1 MLVDLLDSHTPEA
14 QLRSTIMTRETYSRR
29 EQLQALGA
37 VGAVVGGSAI
47 GLSSVSADDDT
58 NQADDTDDTNGDDDP
73 EGDATGTDGQP
84 EENGAAD
91 RLSLISKCIDE
102 EHGGAAFCVVNRG
115 KRDADLE
122 WRLET
127 PKEDEKEPDEPDEPE
142 EGIEYLDCQT
152 IRVVG
157 DFAAVSFEALFVAND
172 EIGNVI
178 EFVGPVEGE
187 RTIDITELENVPEDA
202 IVGYAEAFHD
212 DGEPVPGD
220 GDVTA
225 TNPELEACQEAFF
238 GEVVVD
244 GSEDD
249 GDETPA
255 DDEAAASDEASSTVE
270 SANESVADCEQGE
283 LAVPAK
289 STACFPVPV
298 TDGAASVVLLEDGQE
313 VDSASIDTET
323 GEACPCPVYPDPD
336 AELTFANPE
345 EA

>member
-1 MLVDLLDSHTPEA
+1 
-14 QLRSTIMTRETYSRR
+14 MTRETYSRR

-37 VGAVVGGSAI
+37 VGTLVGGGAI

-58 NQADDTDDTNGDDDP
+58 DDTEETGDINGDNNP
-73 EGDATGTDGQP
+73 EGDATGDDQP
-84 EENGAAD
+84 EETGASD
-91 RLSLISKCIDE
+91 RLSLIPKCIDE
-102 EHGGAAFCVVNRG
+102 EHGGAAFCVANRG
-115 KRDADLE
+115 KRDADLK

-127 PKEDEKEPDEPDEPE
+127 PKEDEKEPDEPE

-157 DFAAVSFEALFVAND
+157 DFAAASFEALFVEND

-187 RTIDITELENVPEDA
+187 QTIDITEVENVPEDA

-238 GEVVVD
+238 GEVVVEV
-244 GSEDD
+244 SEDD

-255 DDEAAASDEASSTVE
+255 DDEAAASEEASSSVE
-270 SANESVADCEQGE
+270 SADESTLDCEQGE
-283 LAVPAK
+283 LVVPAK

-313 VDSASIDTET
+313 VDSASIETET

-336 AELTFANPE
+336 AEFPFENPE
-345 EA
+345 EAEETA

>member
-1 MLVDLLDSHTPEA
+1 
-14 QLRSTIMTRETYSRR
+14 MTRETYSRR

-37 VGAVVGGSAI
+37 VGALVGGSAI

-58 NQADDTDDTNGDDDP
+58 DDTEETDDTNGDDDP
-73 EGDATGTDGQP
+73 EGDATGDDQP

-91 RLSLISKCIDE
+91 RLSLIPKCIDE
-102 EHGGAAFCVVNRG
+102 AHGSAAFCVVNRG

-127 PKEDEKEPDEPDEPE
+127 PKEDEKEPDEPDEPDE
-142 EGIEYLDCQT
+142 PEAGIEYLDCQT

-157 DFAAVSFEALFVAND
+157 DFAEVSFEALFVENG

-187 RTIDITELENVPEDA
+187 QTIDITEVETVPEDA

-225 TNPELEACQEAFF
+225 INPELEACQEAFL
-238 GEVVVD
+238 GEVVVE

-255 DDEAAASDEASSTVE
+255 DDEAAASEEASSSVE
-270 SANESVADCEQGE
+270 SADESALECEQGE
-283 LAVPAK
+283 LVVPAK
-289 STACFPVPV
+289 STACFPVPT
-298 TDGAASVVLLEDGQE
+298 TDGSASVVVLEDGQE
-313 VDSASIDTET
+313 VDSASIDAET

-336 AELTFANPE
+336 AEFPFENPE